1 MTYLTELFE
10 SCVQD
15 VRRALQCKV
24 ERLVLL
30 DDARLGDIIIGCGL
44 RLGLW
49 NERVSCVI
57 IISEGEALLLLS
69 PRVVGEGL

>member
-1 MTYLTELFE
+1 MTELFE

-15 VRRALQCKV
+15 VRRALQCEV

-44 RLGLW
+44 RLGLC

-57 IISEGEALLLLS
+57 IISEALLLS